1 LRKEERFY
9 ATMPIAPNRSTNTK
23 PKASRRI
30 ALAFP
35 YGRAFVETVVEGIL
49 AYARRQRDWQI
60 MRFPERLSPS
70 LDWLQG
76 WQGDG
81 AFVIISTPE
90 DARIARNLPFPVV
103 NITAYFPESGVFTV
117 TADHREIGRVAAR
130 HLLERRFKKFGYYGS
145 RELYFSELRRD
156 GFIEVIREQGGAC
169 AVLEVPSI
177 VASGRMWMR
186 QQIQLENWLRSLQ
199 PPVAIMASTDLRA
212 DMLLQ
217 TCRRLG
223 LRVPDQVAVI
233 GVDNDPVIVSHA
245 QPTLSSVARDDQQAG
260 ELAASLLDKLMAGHR
275 DPQRVFFVPPAGVIA
290 RQSTETMAVDDS
302 ELAGL
307 VQYIR
312 QHVAENFGVER
323 LLALVS
329 SSRRTLE
336 NRFRAHLG
344 ASPAEIIQRLR
355 VEEARR
361 LIEADSKVTL
371 ATVASQCGFSDVR
384 HLRQVFRR
392 IQRQSAAEYR
402 RRVKTRAP

>member
-1 LRKEERFY
+1 MPV
-9 ATMPIAPNRSTNTK
+9 ATNRSSSS
-23 PKASRRI
+23 KAKTSRRI

-35 YGRAFVETVVEGIL
+35 YGRAFVEKVVDGIL
-49 AYARRQRDWQI
+49 AYARRQPDWQI

-76 WQGDG
+76 WEGDG

-90 DARIARNLPFPVV
+90 DARIARSLPFPVV
-103 NITAYFPESGVFTV
+103 NITAYFPEPGVSTV

-145 RELYFSELRRD
+145 RDLYFSELRRD
-156 GFIEVIREQGGAC
+156 GFVEVIREHGGLC

-186 QQIQLENWLRSLQ
+186 QQIQLEDWLRSLQ

-233 GVDNDPVIVSHA
+233 GVDNDPVIVTHA
-245 QPTLSSVARDDQQAG
+245 QPPLSSVARNDQQAG
-260 ELAASLLDKLMAGHR
+260 ELAASLLDKLINGQR
-275 DPQRVFFVPPAGVIA
+275 DQRQVLFVPPTGVVA
-290 RQSTETMAVDDS
+290 RQSTETMAVDDQ

-323 LLALVS
+323 LPPLVPC
-329 SSRRTLE
+329 SRRTLE
-336 NRFRAHLG
+336 NRFRANLG
-344 ASPAEIIQRLR
+344 AAPAEIIQRLR
-355 VEEARR
+355 VDEARR
-361 LIEADSKVTL
+361 LIEADDKVPL
-371 ATVASQCGFSDVR
+371 ATVAAACGFSDVR
-384 HLRQVFRR
+384 NLRLVFRR
-392 IQRQSAAEYR
+392 IQRQSPAEYR
-402 RRVKTRAP
+402 RRMKSRGP

>member
-1 LRKEERFY
+1 
-9 ATMPIAPNRSTNTK
+9 
-23 PKASRRI
+23 
-30 ALAFP
+30 
-35 YGRAFVETVVEGIL
+35 
-49 AYARRQRDWQI
+49 

-76 WQGDG
+76 WEGDG

-90 DARIARNLPFPVV
+90 DARIARSLPFPVV
-103 NITAYFPESGVFTV
+103 NITAYFPEPGVSTV

-145 RELYFSELRRD
+145 RDLYFSELRRD
-156 GFIEVIREQGGAC
+156 GFLEVIQKKGGTC

-186 QQIQLENWLRSLQ
+186 QQLQLEDWLRSLQ

-245 QPTLSSVARDDQQAG
+245 QPPLSSVARNDQQAG
-260 ELAASLLDKLMAGHR
+260 EWAASVLDKLMAGQS
-275 DPQRVFFVPPAGVIA
+275 DQRQVWFVPPSGVVA
-290 RQSTETMAVDDS
+290 RQSSETMAVDDH
-302 ELAGL
+302 ELAAL

-312 QHVAENFGVER
+312 KHVAENFGVER
-323 LLALVS
+323 LPPLVPC
-329 SSRRTLE
+329 SRRTLE
-336 NRFRAHLG
+336 NRFRANLG
-344 ASPAEIIQRLR
+344 APPAEIIQRLR
-355 VEEARR
+355 VDEARR
-361 LIEADSKVTL
+361 LIEADDKTPL
-371 ATVASQCGFSDVR
+371 ATVAAACGFSDLR
-384 HLRQVFRR
+384 HLRLVFRR
-392 IQRQSAAEYR
+392 IQRQSPAEYR
-402 RRVKTRAP
+402 RLLKTRAQ

>member
-1 LRKEERFY
+1 
-9 ATMPIAPNRSTNTK
+9 
-23 PKASRRI
+23 
-30 ALAFP
+30 
-35 YGRAFVETVVEGIL
+35 
-49 AYARRQRDWQI
+49 
-60 MRFPERLSPS
+60 

-90 DARIARNLPFPVV
+90 DARIARALPFPVV
-103 NITAYFPESGVFTV
+103 NITAYFPEPGVATV

-145 RELYFSELRRD
+145 RDLYFSELRRD
-156 GFIEVIREQGGAC
+156 GFVEVIQQHGGSC

-186 QQIQLENWLRSLQ
+186 QQIQLEDWLRSLQ

-245 QPTLSSVARDDQQAG
+245 QPPLSSVARNDQQAG
-260 ELAASLLDKLMAGHR
+260 ELAASLLDKMMAS
-275 DPQRVFFVPPAGVIA
+275 QRHQLPVLFVPPTGVVA
-290 RQSTETMAVDDS
+290 RQSSETLAVEDREMAD
-302 ELAGL
+302 L

-323 LLALVS
+323 LPPLVPC
-329 SSRRTLE
+329 SRRTLE

-355 VEEARR
+355 VDEARR
-361 LIEADSKVTL
+361 LIEADDKVPL
-371 ATVASQCGFSDVR
+371 ATVAAACGFSDVR
-384 HLRQVFRR
+384 HLRLVFRR
-392 IQRQSAAEYR
+392 VQRQSAAGYR
-402 RRVKTRAP
+402 RQVKSRRP